1 MNAAANHLP
10 AGLPAPR
17 PARDGLDA
25 PYYEA
30 LLSGKLLIQRCTACR
45 GWQWG
50 PEWICHRCLSF
61 DLDWAE
67 TEPAGR
73 IFSWERVWHP
83 VHPAL
88 EQHGP
93 YLVVLV
99 ELPQADH
106 VRLVGNLLGDPHQPV
121 RIGGAVEGVFE
132 HHPDGEPPYTLLQWQ
147 LTG

>member
-1 MNAAANHLP
+1 MNAAPNYLP
-10 AGLPAPR
+10 A
-17 PARDGLDA
+17 GLDA
-25 PYYEA
+25 PYHEA
-30 LLSGKLLIQRCTACR
+30 LLSGNLLIQRFTACR

-61 DLDWAE
+61 DLDWDE
-67 TEPAGR
+67 TEAAGR

-88 EQHGP
+88 AQHGP

-121 RIGGAVEGVFE
+121 PIAAPSKAFSNITPTVSRRTHCCNGSSPVS
-132 HHPDGEPPYTLLQWQ
+132 
-147 LTG
+147 

>member
-1 MNAAANHLP
+1 MNAAPSYLP

-25 PYYEA
+25 PYHEA
-30 LLSGKLLIQRCTACR
+30 LLGGKLLIQRCTACR

-50 PEWICHRCLSF
+50 PEWVCHRCLSF

-67 TEPAGR
+67 TEAAGR

-88 EQHGP
+88 AQHGP

-106 VRLVGNLLGDPHQPV
+106 VRLVGNLLGDPRQPV
-121 RIGGAVEGVFE
+121 PIGGAVEGVFE
-132 HHPDGEPPYTLLQWQ
+132 HHADAEPPYTLLQWQ
-147 LTG
+147 LAR